1 MASKIAAGI
10 IGTGF
15 IGPAHV
21 EAARRL
27 GNVEIVAVAE
37 ANEALAKEKA
47 AALFIP
53 KAYGNYHDLLAD
65 DQIQVVHNCTPNH
78 LHFQVNKDILAAGKH
93 VISEKPLAM
102 TTQESSELVRLAQAS
117 GRIHAVDF
125 NYRYYPLVQHAREMI
140 KAGEVGD
147 VFALHGSYLQ
157 DWLFLPTDWNWRLE
171 PALSGE
177 SRAIADIGS
186 HWCDLLQFIT
196 GLTITKV
203 FADLRT
209 VHETRMK
216 PKKQVETYA
225 GKQLSPEDY
234 EPQPIK
240 TEDYA
245 SVLFALSNGA
255 HGVFTVSQVSAG
267 RKNRLSFEIDGSKC
281 ALAWDQENPNEM
293 WIGHRDKANEIL
305 AKDPS
310 LLHAACPRVRT
321 LSGRSPRGLCGRPQ
335 ESVSQCVSRRG
346 AWHDAGRA
354 GLEYVC
360 RWSQRGGH
368 LRRGAGQP
376 QVAVLGRSA
385 VLKTISII
393 VTTDN
398 RDDIEEMKCQAKP
411 AT

>member
-27 GNVEIVAVAE
+27 GNVEILAVAE
-37 ANEALAKEKA
+37 ANETLAKEKA
-47 AALFIP
+47 AAMSIP
-53 KAYGNYHDLLAD
+53 KAYGDYHDLLAD
-65 DQIQVVHNCTPNH
+65 SEIQVVHNCTPNH

-102 TTQESSELVRLAQAS
+102 TTVESRELVRLAKES

-125 NYRYYPLVQHAREMI
+125 NYRFYPLVQHAREMVRS
-140 KAGEVGD
+140 GEVGD
-147 VFALHGSYLQ
+147 IFALHGSYLQ

-196 GLTITKV
+196 GQTITKV

-209 VHETRMK
+209 VHKTRMK

-234 EPQPIK
+234 EPQPIN

-245 SVLFALSNGA
+245 SVLVALSNGA
-255 HGVFTVSQVSAG
+255 HGVFTVSQVAAG
-267 RKNRLSFEIDGSKC
+267 RKNRLYFEIDGSKC
-281 ALAWDQENPNEM
+281 ALAWDQESPNEM
-293 WIGHRDKANEIL
+293 WIGYRDKANEIL

-310 LLHAACPRVRT
+310 LLHANAR
-321 LSGRSPRGLCGRPQ
+321 
-335 ESVSQCVSRRG
+335 
-346 AWHDAGRA
+346 
-354 GLEYVC
+354 EYAHYP
-360 RWSQRGGH
+360 GGH
-368 LRRGAGQP
+368 PEAYPDGPKNLFRNVYRAVERGTMPTDPDWSTFVDGHKEVAICE
-376 QVAVLGRSA
+376 AVLASHKA
-385 VLKTISII
+385 QSWVE
-393 VTTDN
+393 V
-398 RDDIEEMKCQAKP
+398 EY
-411 AT
+411 